1 MGSGVISSCVFAFMP
16 KEEHNVNMYLMERYQ
31 DWDLTLSVHIYI
43 KVIVLLIVP
52 FLYLNCQTE

>member
-31 DWDLTLSVHIYI
+31 DWDLTLSVLIYI
-43 KVIVLLIVP
+43 KVIVILFVP
-52 FLYLNCQTE
+52 FL